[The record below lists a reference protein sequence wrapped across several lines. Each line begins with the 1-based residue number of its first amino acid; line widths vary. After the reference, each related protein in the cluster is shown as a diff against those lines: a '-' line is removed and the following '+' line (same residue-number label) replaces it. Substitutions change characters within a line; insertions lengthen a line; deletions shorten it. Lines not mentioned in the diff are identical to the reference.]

1 MSFQLDA
8 LEQDALETHSN
19 LWPLRNTLAP
29 INRIPPEVLSLIP
42 DYSDED
48 DPDQVSIALTHVCHS
63 WREIFISRSS
73 LWTYLDLKN
82 VD

>member
-19 LWPLRNTLAP
+19 LRPLRNTLAP

-48 DPDQVSIALTHVCHS
+48 DPDQVSIALHMYAIAG
-63 WREIFISRSS
+63 EKYSS
-73 LWTYLDLKN
+73 PVLRCGLIWT
-82 VD
+82 